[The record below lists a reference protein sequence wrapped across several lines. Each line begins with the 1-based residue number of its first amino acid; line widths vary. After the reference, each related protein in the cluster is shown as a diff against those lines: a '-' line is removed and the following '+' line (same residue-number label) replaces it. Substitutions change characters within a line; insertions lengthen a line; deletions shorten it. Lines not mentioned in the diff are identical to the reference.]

1 MGISRDS
8 RHKRRLT
15 GGRMPI
21 HKKKRVYEGGRP
33 AANTKL
39 GDKKIK
45 RIRVRG
51 GNYKFRGLR
60 LNTGNFVWG
69 SESVAFKTKILHVV
83 YNSTNNELVRTNTL
97 VKNTI
102 VRVDATPFRK
112 YLAKHYF
119 GSADEDNKLTFNWEE
134 TADAKAADTKPV
146 DTKKADSKKADP
158 KDKTAKFIKR
168 RAETK
173 IESRIQDQIGKN
185 QILACISSRPGQSGR
200 ADGYILEGKEL
211 DFYVKKIEKK

>member
-21 HKKKRVYEGGRP
+21 HKKKRQYESGRP

-39 GDKKIK
+39 GDK
-45 RIRVRG
+45 RIREVRCMG
-51 GNYKFRGLR
+51 GRMKNRALR
-60 LNTGNFVWG
+60 LNTGNYNWA
-69 SESVAFKTKILHVV
+69 SEGIAFKTKIINVV
-83 YNSTNNELVRTNTL
+83 YNSSNNELVRTNTL

-102 VRVDATPFRK
+102 VRVDATPFKK
-112 YLAKHYF
+112 YIIKHYF
-119 GSADEDNKLTFNWEE
+119 GSEDENFDLTFNWE
-134 TADAKAADTKPV
+134 TGADN
-146 DTKKADSKKADP
+146 KKAENKYV
-158 KDKTAKFIKR
+158 KR
-168 RAETK
+168 RQETK
-173 IESRIQDQIGKN
+173 IEPKIQEQIIKG

-211 DFYVKKIEKK
+211 EFYARKLEKK

>member
-83 YNSTNNELVRTNTL
+83 YNSSNNELVRTNTL

-102 VRVDATPFRK
+102 VRVDSTPFRK

-119 GSADEDNKLTFNWEE
+119 GSADEDHKLTFNWEE
-134 TADAKAADTKPV
+134 KAET
-146 DTKKADSKKADP
+146 KKADP
-158 KDKTAKFIKR
+158 KDKAAKFVKR

-173 IESRIQDQIGKN
+173 IESRIQDQIAKN

-211 DFYVKKIEKK
+211 DFYAKKIEKK